1 MIAQKEGEI
10 SDMNELVKEKTQLLN
25 ELIAKAAAEEKAARI
40 RAAQEAAADMEGV
53 TIIAGDPKIS
63 RGEISLSDY
72 EMLLLATMIYCEA
85 GNQGSEGQLAVG
97 YVIMNRV
104 RSALYPNSLES
115 VLRQSRQ
122 FEPAGSGRFDLVLQA
137 EQDDDIPN
145 IVTESCWNAAQAV
158 VNGTSNVGDCLFFRT
173 WAPVPSLITNLEAGG
188 VPYYIIKDHIFYYY
202 WTSYSKEE

>member
-1 MIAQKEGEI
+1 M
-10 SDMNELVKEKTQLLN
+10 N

-40 RAAQEAAADMEGV
+40 KAAQEAAADMEGV

-115 VLRQSRQ
+115 VLRQSQ
-122 FEPAGSGRFDLVLQA
+122 TV
-137 EQDDDIPN
+137 
-145 IVTESCWNAAQAV
+145 
-158 VNGTSNVGDCLFFRT
+158 
-173 WAPVPSLITNLEAGG
+173 
-188 VPYYIIKDHIFYYY
+188 
-202 WTSYSKEE
+202 